1 MKQPKHRTFKCKG
14 CGGTAGILLEAGV
27 GIAVLGRRAGPAG
40 SVFHLKP
47 TADVNV
53 RKVQCPLY
61 QRLDAIAFAELH
73 AEEPSLEQVNDWRKA
88 DN

>member
-14 CGGTAGILLEAGV
+14 CGGTAGILLEATG
-27 GIAVLGRRAGPAG
+27 AGPAG